1 MKRGSF
7 SVLYTSQLTVR
18 TPSPIQP
25 TLSPEKSPHNRCHE
39 SSRPLNPPSAQAD
52 DIIIRTKSHV
62 MLSIKIMS
70 RLASTSRFSA
80 RFPGYNE
87 PVELAPRA
95 VEGGGLRFRT
105 SVVFCATV
113 GNDDHHDV
121 PIGPKHTRR
130 PACVE
135 GEEGGQRGKQFSMN
149 TGMQISWCI
158 SSEVTTLTC

>member
-1 MKRGSF
+1 VRARTNMIRSARASCDLVDASIDSVQEQRAGTDGERSF

-62 MLSIKIMS
+62 MLSINIMS

-87 PVELAPRA
+87 PSNWPRGCSN
-95 VEGGGLRFRT
+95 GGGGTPFSCTSRLLRHR
-105 SVVFCATV
+105 
-113 GNDDHHDV
+113 
-121 PIGPKHTRR
+121 
-130 PACVE
+130 
-135 GEEGGQRGKQFSMN
+135 
-149 TGMQISWCI
+149 
-158 SSEVTTLTC
+158 

>member
-25 TLSPEKSPHNRCHE
+25 TSPEKSPHNRCHE
-39 SSRPLNPPSAQAD
+39 SLRPLNPPSAQAD

-87 PVELAPRA
+87 PVELAPWDLSD
-95 VEGGGLRFRT
+95 GGEGLRFRALL
-105 SVVFCATV
+105 VFCATV
-113 GNDDHHDV
+113 ENDDHHDV
-121 PIGPKHTRR
+121 PKHIRGT
-130 PACVE
+130 V
-135 GEEGGQRGKQFSMN
+135 GEKRGFQRG
-149 TGMQISWCI
+149 SW
-158 SSEVTTLTC
+158 